1 MGMDAIDSLGASAIQ
16 HNEGIVNSSNI
27 FRKKKR
33 DKNQQGCLTD
43 SLIDQ

>member
-27 FRKKKR
+27 FRKKKEI
-33 DKNQQGCLTD
+33 KINKGV
-43 SLIDQ
+43 